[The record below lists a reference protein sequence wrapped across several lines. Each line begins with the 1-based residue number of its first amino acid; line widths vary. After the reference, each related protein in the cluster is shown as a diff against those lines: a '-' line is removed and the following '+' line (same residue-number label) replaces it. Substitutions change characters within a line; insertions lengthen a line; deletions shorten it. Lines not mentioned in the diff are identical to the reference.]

1 MQNFSI
7 LNALLQSVFTG
18 FGIVIPIVALLR
30 TVNLKKLAV
39 KEAFVLTAVQVLRLA
54 GILYFILFCVDAY
67 LQYNATHKA
76 EQVVVIQSP
85 LFGPYW
91 FAYWGS
97 PVMYLL
103 LSQLFWIKKLYI
115 EKAALI
121 TLAVL
126 LLLLPSQRVISFITF
141 SLLNNDYLPSS
152 WTMYHTNT
160 LFQVLLNVVVFVF
173 VVFAVMTATGKVKKL
188 AEQN

>member
-67 LQYNATHKA
+67 FQYTQPYSVGPGVTL
-76 EQVVVIQSP
+76 ESP
-85 LFGPYW
+85 LFGRYW
-91 FAYWGS
+91 VLEWFT
-97 PVMYLL
+97 PIMYLV
-103 LSQLFWIKKLYI
+103 LSQLFWIKKLRI
-115 EKAALI
+115 KKAGLI
-121 TLAVL
+121 TLAIL
-126 LLLLPSQRVISFITF
+126 LLLLPSRSVLFALTNIGSSKSIQ
-141 SLLNNDYLPSS
+141 LLINNWL
-152 WTMYHTNT
+152 TI
-160 LFQVLLNVVVFVF
+160 LVEAALGCVVFT
-173 VVFAVMTATGKVKKL
+173 FAVIAVMSATGKVKKL